1 MVRKLVAV
9 VAMSLAFQAVS
20 DAAFAFS
27 KRTDAAAD
35 ADLRRLLRLMDKDKN
50 GTVSKSEF
58 ANYLLERFDK
68 LDVDHDRRL
77 VPAELR
83 AFIIP
88 NCLITTKPN
97 CLMTSKPT
105 KGQR

>member
-1 MVRKLVAV
+1 MVRKLVAA

-20 DAAFAFS
+20 DAASAFS
-27 KRTDAAAD
+27 RRTDAAAD

-58 ANYLLERFDK
+58 TNYLSERFDK

-77 VPAELR
+77 VPDELR

-88 NCLITTKPN
+88 NCRITTKPN
-97 CLMTSKPT
+97 CLITSKPN

>member
-1 MVRKLVAV
+1 MVRRLVAV

-20 DAAFAFS
+20 NAASAFS

-50 GTVSKSEF
+50 GTVSKNEF
-58 ANYLLERFDK
+58 VNYLLERFDK

-77 VPAELR
+77 AADELR

-97 CLMTSKPT
+97 CLITSKPT